1 MKKVAIPLQNGC
13 LCLHFGHCKQFA
25 IVEVNNNTI
34 VSTNNI
40 SPPPHEDCSYPGWL
54 AELGVTDVIASGI
67 GQRAIALFEILN
79 INITI
84 GAQLK
89 KPTELVFDWL
99 TDSLIT
105 ENNTC
110 EHQL

>member
-1 MKKVAIPLQNGC
+1 MKKVAIPLQNGR

-25 IVEVNNNTI
+25 IIEVKNNTI
-34 VSTNNI
+34 IGESITTP
-40 SPPPHEDCSYPGWL
+40 SPHEHCSYPGWL
-54 AELGVTDVIASGI
+54 AEQGVTDIITSGL

-79 INITI
+79 INITV

-89 KPTELVFDWL
+89 NPTELVTDWL

-105 ENNTC
+105 ETNTC
-110 EHQL
+110 NH